1 MRPLVKIVLVALLM
15 LLCSS
20 GVLRAQQ
27 PFETD
32 DADVT
37 PEGKFHFESFNEYDW
52 LQLSQAPHLR
62 QNTFNMKLNYGLGH
76 RLELDLD
83 SPLIAIVNDS
93 TARPRVPFGFGD
105 TDFGIKWNFRE
116 EHKGSSVPALT
127 AVAYIETPTGD
138 STTSLGSGLVDIWVY
153 GVAQKTLTD
162 TLVLHLNGGWLFHG
176 NTSTGVVGIVTAHGH
191 VATMG
196 GSIVRTMNERVTLG
210 LDLTAA
216 VTRNAALERN
226 QFQAMLGG
234 NYSLREGLSLDAAFI
249 VGHFE
254 ASPRIGLQVGLSWDI
269 RAEPQTSSNRTSN
282 PTTIR

>member
-1 MRPLVKIVLVALLM
+1 VKNVLVALLM

-20 GVLRAQQ
+20 GALRAQQ

-37 PEGKFHFESFNEYDW
+37 PRGKFHFESFNEYDW

-62 QNTFNMKLNYGLGH
+62 QNTFNMKLNYGFGH
-76 RLELDLD
+76 GLELDLD

-93 TARPRVPFGFGD
+93 TARPRVPFGLGD
-105 TDFGIKWNFRE
+105 TDFGIKWNFRQ
-116 EHKGSSVPALT
+116 EHKGSSAPALT

-138 STTSLGSGLVDIWVY
+138 STTSLGSGLVDVWAY
-153 GVAQKTLTD
+153 GVVQKTLTD

-196 GSIVRTMNERVTLG
+196 GSIVRTMNEKVTLG

-216 VTRNAALERN
+216 ATRNASLERN

-234 NYSLREGLSLDAAFI
+234 NYSLREGLSLDAGLI

-254 ASPRIGLQVGLSWDI
+254 ASPRIGVQVGFSWDI
-269 RAEPQTSSNRTSN
+269 RAEPQASSSRTSN